1 MGREVSIDIARG
13 LAIIFALTS
22 HGLSQ
27 FTEQIAALD
36 SALIWVKLITRSATP
51 MFFILF
57 GIMLSRVY
65 LSKARTLEQSRSVAI
80 RIVERAIICYVLYL
94 AITAAAVVS
103 GKFEPIYLLKAMV
116 LLEGGRFGM
125 ILAAYAV
132 LFAIIFVTLP
142 VGVRFG
148 AWFYFGIA
156 GVSWATKIALDL
168 AKVGPIAG
176 LQPILGHG
184 TGFGPA
190 ILLSFTFVAFGV
202 LVDEAWTGRRSW
214 AMPVAILLIAIF
226 GLAANAFL
234 LGWLENIY
242 SLIFEYRW
250 SNHALYF
257 AYGVV
262 MTAFIIGLTYWAS
275 RRQLPKGVY
284 TIGIIGS
291 ETLFAYTVG
300 NILLNLLPIYS
311 SSSLLGAA
319 YLVLYLLAIGVLTYK
334 RRVVADFLDRVSLGA
349 VDAIARTYRAG
360 SRGLSEWVVRIFSP
374 VILRTS
380 SS

>member
-125 ILAAYAV
+125 ILAGYAV